1 MPGDAAQR
9 VLEGARHV
17 SPMLGSRMCAARLD
31 GRAVVMRELMPQDLK
46 LEAER
51 LSEAD
56 AVKVARYLALVIG
69 RAHAAQMDDATQ
81 RAWRAELRRQRPKTL
96 DAPSWLWKSIIELM
110 AAHEQAYLE
119 HCRRHVLGKAVR

>member
-1 MPGDAAQR
+1 MPHNACSKARGTCRRCWAA
-9 VLEGARHV
+9 GCARQ
-17 SPMLGSRMCAARLD
+17 RLD